1 MHVTAVYRVYR
12 LTCLIESC
20 QHNCCVVDS
29 CTRMGMTQE
38 SLGVEMD
45 LWESHRNEN
54 RRGRKRNAEM
64 KITFFCNTAI
74 AVRPVAKKIK

>member
-1 MHVTAVYRVYR
+1 
-12 LTCLIESC
+12 
-20 QHNCCVVDS
+20 
-29 CTRMGMTQE
+29 MTQE